1 VKDRFLAGI
10 SGPGDRRLALF
21 ELGVAFVCGAIWFR
35 WPQAGW
41 LPLLVALIAWVIRLP
56 GDHFTFKR
64 TAFDIPIA
72 VFLAS
77 ALVGVWAAY
86 DREAAWAKF
95 WWIVSAILLYFALA
109 RQPRANV
116 WPVVALITIS
126 CTLLAGYFLLTYN
139 WADQPVEIGFVNR
152 IARVWMSF
160 RPGLPFSPPDSEVTA
175 EILAMLA
182 PLPLA
187 LGTQGWRKGRW
198 KSWRLLLLAGLASLA
213 ILWALF
219 LTAERLLWLSLIAAG
234 VLWLGWELSV
244 PLGRS
249 IRRQPQ
255 AVFGVGL
262 AAAVLLGLALVIANP
277 GGVKSLAD
285 RLPGP
290 DETTSR
296 TTLWSNALRLVGDY
310 PITGAGLQAFPGQY
324 SQYILVIPFF
334 FVDNSHNLFL
344 EVSIEQGIL
353 AFLAFVVILGGCYKL
368 LIFGRAEAGKSIE
381 KDTFFTLRGALLAGV
396 TILVLYGLVENA
408 LYASRDVWFLFVLP
422 GLVIATTQTET
433 RQVNPVPGSRRRQAI
448 LVGGVVVTLLVLVGF
463 WRPLLAT
470 WYADRGAVEMART
483 DLAHFPVGNWEDPAG
498 MSALAP
504 AESQF
509 QKALRINP
517 RDRTSLHRLGLIAMR
532 QGDFLSAV
540 NQLERAFALD
550 PAARGVRKELGY
562 SYAWTGQ
569 IDQAVNILKGIREA
583 RGEMDVYSRWWV
595 EHGRP
600 DLAENARRVWERL
613 S

>member
-10 SGPGDRRLALF
+10 SGPGDRKLALF

-41 LPLLVALIAWVIRLP
+41 LPLLVALIPWVIRLP

-175 EILAMLA
+175 EILAILA

-187 LGTQGWRKGRW
+187 LGIQGWRKGRW
-198 KSWRLLLLAGLASLA
+198 KSLRLLLLAGLASLA

-219 LTAERLLWLSLIAAG
+219 LTAERILWLSLIAAG
-234 VLWLGWELSV
+234 VIWLGWEFSV

-255 AVFGVGL
+255 AVFGAGL

-277 GGVKSLAD
+277 GGVKSLSD

-290 DETTSR
+290 DEATSR
-296 TTLWSNALRLVGDY
+296 TTLWSNALKLVGDY

-324 SQYILVIPFF
+324 SQYILVIPFN

-344 EVSIEQGIL
+344 EVSIEQGVL
-353 AFLAFVVILGGCYKL
+353 AFLALVVILGGCYKF
-368 LIFGRAEAGKSIE
+368 LIFGEAEGSERIE
-381 KDTFFTLRGALLAGV
+381 MDTFFSLRGALLAGV

-408 LYASRDVWFLFVLP
+408 LYASRGVWFLFVLP

-433 RQVNPVPGSRRRQAI
+433 RQVNPVSGSRRRQAI

-470 WYADRGAVEMART
+470 WYADLGAVEMARAE
-483 DLAHFPVGNWEDPAG
+483 LVNFPVGKWEDPVA
-498 MSALAP
+498 MTALGP

-509 QKALRINP
+509 QKALRINQQ
-517 RDRTSLHRLGLIAMR
+517 DRTSLHRLGLIAMR
-532 QGDFLSAV
+532 QGDFLLAV

-569 IDQAVNILKGIREA
+569 IDQAVNILNGIREA
-583 RGEMDVYSRWWV
+583 RGEMDEYSRWWV
-595 EHGRP
+595 EYGRP

>member
-10 SGPGDRRLALF
+10 SDPGDRKLAMF

-41 LPLLVALIAWVIRLP
+41 LPLLVALIPWVIRLP

-72 VFLAS
+72 IFLAS

-86 DREAAWAKF
+86 NREAAWAKF

-116 WPVVALITIS
+116 WPVVALIAIS
-126 CTLLAGYFLLTYN
+126 CILLAGYFLLTYN

-160 RPGLPFSPPDSEVTA
+160 RPGLPFSSPDSAVTA
-175 EILAMLA
+175 EILAILA

-187 LGTQGWRKGRW
+187 LGIHGWRKGRW
-198 KSWRLLLLAGLASLA
+198 NSWRPLLLAGLASLT

-234 VLWLGWELSV
+234 VLWLGWEFSV

-277 GGVKSLAD
+277 GGVKSLSD

-290 DETTSR
+290 DEATSR
-296 TTLWSNALRLVGDY
+296 TTLWSNALKLVGDY
-310 PITGAGLQAFPGQY
+310 PVTGAGLQAFPGEY
-324 SQYILVIPFF
+324 SQYILVIPFY
-334 FVDNSHNLFL
+334 FVDNSHNLYL

-353 AFLAFVVILGGCYKL
+353 AFIALVVILVGCYKI
-368 LIFGRAEAGKSIE
+368 LIFGKAEGGESIE
-381 KDTFFTLRGALLAGV
+381 MDTFFTLRGALLAGLTV
-396 TILVLYGLVENA
+396 LVLYGLLENA
-408 LYASRDVWFLFVLP
+408 FYAGRDVWFLFLLP
-422 GLVIATTQTET
+422 GLVIATTQTKT
-433 RQVNPVPGSRRRQAI
+433 NQVRPVTDSRRRQAI
-448 LVGGVVVTLLVLVGF
+448 LVGGVAIILLVLVGF
-463 WRPLLAT
+463 WRPLLAS
-470 WYADRGAVEMART
+470 WYADLGAVEMART
-483 DLAHFPVGNWEDPAG
+483 ELAHFPVGKWEDPAG

-509 QKALRINP
+509 QKALQLNP

-532 QGDFLSAV
+532 QGDYISAV
-540 NQLERAFALD
+540 DQLERAFTLD
-550 PAARGVRKELGY
+550 PAARGIRKELGY

-569 IDQAVNILKGIREA
+569 IDQAVNILEGIREA
-583 RGEMDVYSRWWV
+583 RSEMDVYSRWWI

-600 DLAENARRVWERL
+600 DLAENARRVWDRL